1 MCCGPHSRG
10 GCALDRT
17 VEVGVLWTAQYR
29 LTYLLVFLS
38 TVARDR
44 LVLKSITGFIP
55 PSVSKMTKLNF
66 LVNINFDRTE
76 LLTEL

>member
-1 MCCGPHSRG
+1 MR
-10 GCALDRT
+10 
-17 VEVGVLWTAQYR
+17 
-29 LTYLLVFLS
+29 VFLS

-44 LVLKSITGFIP
+44 LLLKSITGFTP
-55 PSVSKMTKLNF
+55 LSVSHMATLNF